1 MMKKHPLGIYVHIPF
16 CVKKCNYCD
25 FLSAPST
32 KEVQK
37 CYIDALLKQ
46 IQSYKALVKE
56 YEIKTIYFGGGT
68 PSLLEIEEMERVFT
82 EIKESYG
89 LTEECLSEMEITLEA
104 NPGTFGIDKLLAY
117 RKLGFNRL
125 SMGVQS
131 MNEKELKLL
140 GRVHT
145 VDEFL
150 ENYKLAR
157 ECGFENIN
165 IDLMQALPNQTVESW
180 EDTLKKVISLNPE
193 HISAY
198 SLIIEEGTKFYDW
211 YEGKEEL
218 LPDEEIEREIYY
230 RTEEILKKAGYE
242 RYEISN
248 YAKLGKESRHNLC
261 YWQGVD
267 YLGLGLGASSLI
279 KGERFSNETNLE
291 KFMMY
296 ANDLEKTE
304 SCYSK
309 NNLEQINIP
318 HLEENLEQ
326 TKMEN
331 EPLEKNF
338 NEKIAHNRTNAF
350 DRLKKES
357 HLLTKQEQMEEFM
370 FLGLRVMNGVS
381 KQEFLKRFQ
390 LELEDVYGQIL
401 ETLENEQLLVLENDK
416 IALTKKGIDISNY
429 VFAQFLLD

>member
-1 MMKKHPLGIYVHIPF
+1 MTKKNPLGIYVHIPF

-46 IQSYKALVKE
+46 IQSYKELVKE

-82 EIKESYG
+82 AIKEIYG

-131 MNEKELKLL
+131 MNEEELKLL

-180 EDTLKKVISLNPE
+180 EHTLRKAVSLNPE

-218 LPDEEIEREIYY
+218 LPDEETEREIYY
-230 RTEEILKKAGYE
+230 RTEEILKKAGYK

-291 KFMMY
+291 KFIMY
-296 ANDLEKTE
+296 ANDLEKT
-304 SCYSK
+304 
-309 NNLEQINIP
+309 
-318 HLEENLEQ
+318 
-326 TKMEN
+326 
-331 EPLEKNF
+331 
-338 NEKIAHNRTNAF
+338 
-350 DRLKKES
+350 ES

-390 LELEDVYGQIL
+390 LEVEDVYGQIL
-401 ETLENEQLLVLENDK
+401 ETLEKQQLLVLENDK
-416 IALTKKGIDISNY
+416 IALTKKGIDVSNY